1 MWKKQKTGF
10 TLIELLV
17 VIAVISI
24 LLSAL
29 TPSLNR
35 AKEAGKRAVCLYNTR
50 NLAIAVLNYCQDNDG
65 FFPSCNS
72 GQNGPNC
79 KGWVTTVL
87 DKGMYVFPIP
97 TSPIEVQLKSL
108 RQGSIYP
115 YIETEGVYHCPV
127 AKITETRTYSMF
139 VSINVGSAWLG
150 PNITKLNEI
159 RNSGSRGLFIDDY
172 MDNWDADWTIYY
184 DRPQWWNPIP
194 MRHGKGTVLSCADG
208 HSEWWDWKDSRTV
221 EIAKLSWAD
230 AESKR
235 GTALFNQPDNPD
247 LIKSQM
253 TTWGRLGYK

>member
-1 MWKKQKTGF
+1 MKMGPRAF

-24 LLSAL
+24 LLSTL

-35 AKEAGKRAVCLYNTR
+35 AKEAGKRAVCLQNTR
-50 NLAIAVLNYCQDNDG
+50 TLAIATLNYCQDNDG

-72 GQNGPNC
+72 GQNAPTC
-79 KGWVTTVL
+79 KGWVSTVVYN
-87 DKGMYVFPIP
+87 GATIYP
-97 TSPIEVQLKSL
+97 TPADPIEVQLKSL
-108 RQGSIYP
+108 RHGSLYP
-115 YIETEGVYHCPV
+115 YVETEGSYHCPV
-127 AKITETRTYSMF
+127 ARSTETRTYSMF

-184 DRPQWWNPIP
+184 DQPRWWNPIP
-194 MRHGKGTVLSCADG
+194 MRHGKGTVISCADG
-208 HSEWWDWKDSRTV
+208 HAEWWDWKDSRTV
-221 EIAKLSWAD
+221 DLARLSWAD

-235 GTALFNQPDNPD
+235 TTDLFYQPDNPD
-247 LIKSQM
+247 LAKAQR
-253 TTWGRLGYK
+253 TTWGKLGYK